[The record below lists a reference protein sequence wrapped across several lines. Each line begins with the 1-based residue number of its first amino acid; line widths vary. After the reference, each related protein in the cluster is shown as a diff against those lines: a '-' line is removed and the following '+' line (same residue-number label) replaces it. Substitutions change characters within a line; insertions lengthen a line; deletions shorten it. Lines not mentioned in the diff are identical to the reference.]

1 MGKIQFKLGL
11 PDKLFQ
17 NDVILETRIFG
28 QVGPI
33 DSVAR
38 GKTSYLKLPY
48 SNSIYVMASSSHL
61 SKDSLRVDAICC
73 LAMSLFLRS
82 W

>member
-1 MGKIQFKLGL
+1 MAGIGKIQFKLGL

-33 DSVAR
+33 DIVAR
-38 GKTSYLKLPY
+38 GKNSYLKLPY
-48 SNSIYVMASSSHL
+48 SNSIRGTYM
-61 SKDSLRVDAICC
+61 
-73 LAMSLFLRS
+73 
-82 W
+82 